1 MTVQSN
7 RPKNL
12 SGAMSIIQKLRDS
25 ESNLASVDELAQ
37 AISDNKQMSSNKS
50 LPVEGITVLE
60 IDPQEIK
67 NWDYHD
73 RPDNELGDI
82 ESLSKEFLEIGQQQ
96 PCLVRPYENHPYK
109 FELIVGERRWRAA
122 SKAGINLKVLVK
134 KLTDTEAAL
143 CQVAENSNRK
153 DLSDYAKG
161 MSYANLIANK
171 IIKQSDLIGKLGLN
185 KYDVSR
191 LLSFRDIPASLA
203 EAIGDFTQV
212 SSRTASEIRS
222 LCNKDPRNLDA
233 LLFLANKISS
243 GIGANT
249 LVREV
254 KKYFDDK
261 IPLNNW
267 IAKKVY
273 DKNDSHLFTWR
284 KDGNGNASISI
295 PKKLANKINYADI
308 ETDLIDVF
316 QKCAL
321 L

>member
-1 MTVQSN
+1 MTAQSN

-12 SGAMSIIQKLRDS
+12 SGAMSIIQQLRDS
-25 ESNLASVDELAQ
+25 ETNMTSVDELAQ
-37 AISDNKQMSSNKS
+37 VISNNKQISSDKS
-50 LPVEGITVLE
+50 SFIEGTTVLE
-60 IDPQEIK
+60 IDPKSIK

-122 SKAGINLKVLVK
+122 SKAGIKLKVLVK

-161 MSYANLIANK
+161 ISYANLIANK

-203 EAIGDFTQV
+203 EAIGDFTRV
-212 SSRTASEIRS
+212 SARTASEIRS
-222 LCNKDPRNLDA
+222 LCNKDPKNLDA
-233 LLFLANKISS
+233 LLFLSNKISS

-249 LVREV
+249 LSREV
-254 KKYFDDK
+254 KKYFDTQS
-261 IPLNNW
+261 PLNNW
-267 IAKKVY
+267 IAKKVF
-273 DKNDSHLFTWR
+273 DKNDIHLFTWR

-295 PKKLANKINYADI
+295 PKKLASKINYANI
-308 ETDLIDVF
+308 EADLVTVF
-316 QKCAL
+316 QKHFL
-321 L
+321 T